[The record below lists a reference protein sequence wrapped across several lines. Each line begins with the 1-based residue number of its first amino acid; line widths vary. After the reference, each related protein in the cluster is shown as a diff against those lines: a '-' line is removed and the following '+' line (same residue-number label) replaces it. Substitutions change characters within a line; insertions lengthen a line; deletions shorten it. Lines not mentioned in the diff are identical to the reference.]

1 MKKYLL
7 ILLLA
12 GCCAGVRAADLQ
24 VRGRVSCDGKGVAG
38 VWVSDGERFARTDAK
53 GRYCLT
59 ADDAN
64 RFVFISVPAGYDA
77 PVEEGVVRYFHPM
90 PAAGRCD
97 FALLRRPGDDSRY
110 GLIVTADPQI
120 WARKEFAKLAAA
132 ADDIAATVGAYDARP
147 FQGICCGD
155 IVSHD
160 HTFYDQYNETM
171 ARTGIVFR
179 HVMGNH
185 DMTLYG
191 RSHETSYRKYEEK
204 FGPAYYSYDIGR
216 VHYVMLDDNFYIGR
230 DYFYIGY
237 LEERQLRWLEEDLSH
252 VAPGSTVFVA
262 MHIPSTCEEKDRKQ
276 FRYEGAGHTM
286 TNHRGL
292 YELLKPFDAH
302 ILSGHTHTTY
312 NSPIRE
318 GLYEHVIPSLGG
330 AWWQGTLCTDGTP
343 RGYAVFEID
352 GQEVRWRYKCTDS
365 PDEHQMVLYNGIEIP
380 AFEGYAVANIW
391 ASDPAWRVE
400 FAIDGKPCGQAERFE
415 AYDPAAIAMY
425 SDTSQMD
432 HKWIYPSVS
441 DHYYRVPLPEG
452 ARQVTVTAT
461 DRFGRTYRAE
471 QTIAR

>member
-1 MKKYLL
+1 
-7 ILLLA
+7 
-12 GCCAGVRAADLQ
+12 
-24 VRGRVSCDGKGVAG
+24 
-38 VWVSDGERFARTDAK
+38 
-53 GRYCLT
+53 
-59 ADDAN
+59 
-64 RFVFISVPAGYDA
+64 
-77 PVEEGVVRYFHPM
+77 
-90 PAAGRCD
+90 
-97 FALLRRPGDDSRY
+97 
-110 GLIVTADPQI
+110 
-120 WARKEFAKLAAA
+120 
-132 ADDIAATVGAYDARP
+132 
-147 FQGICCGD
+147 
-155 IVSHD
+155 
-160 HTFYDQYNETM
+160 
-171 ARTGIVFR
+171 
-179 HVMGNH
+179 
-185 DMTLYG
+185 
-191 RSHETSYRKYEEK
+191 
-204 FGPAYYSYDIGR
+204 
-216 VHYVMLDDNFYIGR
+216 
-230 DYFYIGY
+230 
-237 LEERQLRWLEEDLSH
+237 
-252 VAPGSTVFVA
+252 
-262 MHIPSTCEEKDRKQ
+262 
-276 FRYEGAGHTM
+276 M

>member
-90 PAAGRCD
+90 PADGRCD

-237 LEERQLRWLEEDLSH
+237 LDERQLRWLEEDLSH

-352 GQEVRWRYKCTDS
+352 GQ
-365 PDEHQMVLYNGIEIP
+365 VLYNGIEIP
-380 AFEGYAVANIW
+380 AFEEYAVANIW

-400 FAIDGKPCGQAERFE
+400 FAIDGKPCGQVERFE

-432 HKWIYPSVS
+432 HKWIYPSIS

>member
-90 PAAGRCD
+90 PVDGRCD

>member
-90 PAAGRCD
+90 PADGRCD

-330 AWWQGTLCTDGTP
+330 AWWQGTL
-343 RGYAVFEID
+343 
-352 GQEVRWRYKCTDS
+352 W
-365 PDEHQMVLYNGIEIP
+365 L
-380 AFEGYAVANIW
+380 
-391 ASDPAWRVE
+391 
-400 FAIDGKPCGQAERFE
+400 
-415 AYDPAAIAMY
+415 
-425 SDTSQMD
+425 
-432 HKWIYPSVS
+432 
-441 DHYYRVPLPEG
+441 
-452 ARQVTVTAT
+452 
-461 DRFGRTYRAE
+461 
-471 QTIAR
+471 